1 VVNSPAASQR
11 WHETFHEGKLAGRE
25 KIIPAAL
32 GMVAERPMFGWQPVR
47 FQYELGRRV
56 AEGYYTGTKDAHNL
70 FFHLLLEV
78 GVVGTVPFLIGLW
91 WCGQGAWRAR
101 AENFGLLALALFLAV
116 MAASMTHTDLVRK
129 PFWLVLALTS
139 AAASGGS
146 MSRSGMLLIRQPLGS
161 GA

>member
-1 VVNSPAASQR
+1 MERDPLRLAWKTSPLR
-11 WHETFHEGKLAGRE
+11 HLAG
-25 KIIPAAL
+25 
-32 GMVAERPMFGWQPVR
+32 
-47 FQYELGRRV
+47 
-56 AEGYYTGTKDAHNL
+56 
-70 FFHLLLEV
+70 
-78 GVVGTVPFLIGLW
+78 
-91 WCGQGAWRAR
+91 
-101 AENFGLLALALFLAV
+101 FGLLALALFLAV